1 MGPALSP
8 IASEFET
15 EEQADSYDR
24 WFRAQVEAA
33 LGEADAPGTRFVPH
47 DQVVAEM
54 ERIIQEEERHRRHGA
69 IR

>member
-1 MGPALSP
+1 MGQALSP
-8 IASEFET
+8 IASGFET

-24 WFRAQVEAA
+24 WYRAQVEAA
-33 LGEADAPGTRFVPH
+33 LGEADTPGTRFVRH

-54 ERIIQEEERHRRHGA
+54 ESIIQEEERHRA